1 MQDLLTALLSDPTS
15 PKDLTTMSDLKQFK
29 LTPKPSHSGKL
40 PQDRHTK
47 LSKNR
52 GDTALEI
59 LIQDL
64 QTDQERPKRIVDNTD
79 PNHDIMTSI
88 VNPYLDPDNL
98 IEDDQEADDRGIYKL
113 GTEDDD
119 NPEEEES
126 EGEDINQTYNEGPS
140 NTDRDVYG
148 SLYSHIINNVLTDKQ
163 RIALKRGECFFCHK
177 KGHFTKSCPA
187 RKVWF
192 KSRGKTNMGL
202 KQMQKS
208 QSKPK
213 QGNCRPFKPKKK
225 DPDAMVYK
233 IDQASDEDDPF
244 QEYSNENF

>member
-1 MQDLLTALLSDPTS
+1 MTPRRSEWDMDIDRISRGIYRLS
-15 PKDLTTMSDLKQFK
+15 
-29 LTPKPSHSGKL
+29 
-40 PQDRHTK
+40 
-47 LSKNR
+47 
-52 GDTALEI
+52 
-59 LIQDL
+59 
-64 QTDQERPKRIVDNTD
+64 
-79 PNHDIMTSI
+79 
-88 VNPYLDPDNL
+88 
-98 IEDDQEADDRGIYKL
+98 IEDDREADDGGIYEL
-113 GTEDDD
+113 GAEDDD

-148 SLYSHIINNVLTDKQ
+148 SLYSHIINNVLTDEQ

-177 KGHFTKSCPA
+177 KGHFAKSCPA

-202 KQMQKS
+202 KQTQKS

-213 QGNCRPFKPKKK
+213 QGNRRPFKPKRK
-225 DPDAMVYK
+225 DPDAMVYE
-233 IDQASDEDDPF
+233 IEQASDEDDPF